1 MRRWIIQLVVF
12 VALAF
17 ALAGCMKVIA
27 GEEELTDK
35 AYLHNQRIGASAK
48 DLLQANQYTAL
59 RVEIQYMEGFAP
71 DKASLYNL
79 QAFLQQYLDKPD
91 GIYLEVKQIDPAADK
106 IINREDVLGLER
118 SSRSVYTTGKD
129 LGLYILYT
137 NGRYINEKIA
147 GLAYRNTSAVLF
159 GQMIKDHSGKIGQP
173 DRTKLETTV
182 LLHEV
187 GHLLGLINKGSDMV
201 SDHQDEDHHGHCN
214 NKECLMYY
222 RIGTDDKFGYLVQGK
237 IPDLDV
243 ACQSDLQ
250 ALKNGAH

>member
-1 MRRWIIQLVVF
+1 MRYHIILSIAF
-12 VALAF
+12 VLLAF
-17 ALAGCMKVIA
+17 TFAGCVKVIA

-48 DLLQANQYTAL
+48 DLLRADRYTAL
-59 RVEIQYMEGFAP
+59 RVEIQYMEGFEP

-79 QAFLQQYLDKPD
+79 QIFLQQYLDKPD

-106 IINREDVLGLER
+106 ILNRENVLGLER
-118 SSRSVYTTGKD
+118 SSRSVYTNGKE

-159 GQMIKDHSGKIGQP
+159 GQMIKDHSGRIGQP

-187 GHLLGLINKGSDMV
+187 GHLLGLINKGSDML
-201 SDHQDEDHHGHCN
+201 SDHQDEDHHGHCS

-222 RIGTDDKFGYLVQGK
+222 RIGTDDRFAYLVKGK
-237 IPDLDV
+237 IPELDV
-243 ACQSDLQ
+243 HCQADLQ
-250 ALKNGAH
+250 AIRN

>member
-1 MRRWIIQLVVF
+1 
-12 VALAF
+12 
-17 ALAGCMKVIA
+17 MKVIA
-27 GEEELTDK
+27 GEEELADK
-35 AYLHNQRIGASAK
+35 AYLHNLRIGASAK
-48 DLLQANQYTAL
+48 DLLRSDRYTAL

-71 DKASLYNL
+71 DQTSLNNL
-79 QAFLQQYLDKPD
+79 RVFLEQYLDKPD

-106 IINREDVLGLER
+106 IINREDVLELER
-118 SSRSVYTTGKD
+118 NSRSVYTNGKE

-159 GQMIKDHSGKIGQP
+159 GQMIRDHSGKIGQP

-214 NKECLMYY
+214 NKECLMYF
-222 RIGTDDKFGYLVQGK
+222 RIGTDDRYGYLVKGR
-237 IPDLDV
+237 IPELDV
-243 ACQSDLQ
+243 HCQADLQ
-250 ALKNGAH
+250 ALKN